1 MGISVV
7 NALSAELEV
16 TVWRQGIAYSQSF
29 CQGAAITE
37 LREEQAAAVDMQ
49 KRGTELRFLF
59 DSTIFSEGCASV
71 FRTSS
76 KKAFAAINSCHH
88 GCTPYTSVCVVSTC
102 ISYMQVCDVHALS
115 YGYDVKSMLAY
126 ALAG

>member
-37 LREEQAAAVDMQ
+37 LREEQAAPVDVQ

-59 DSTIFSEGCASV
+59 DSTIFSEGCVSV
-71 FRTSS
+71 FRTRSTE
-76 KKAFAAINSCHH
+76 ALAAINSWHH
-88 GCTPYTSVCVVSTC
+88 GCT
-102 ISYMQVCDVHALS
+102 SYASRCDLKYVRA
-115 YGYDVKSMLAY
+115 
-126 ALAG
+126 